1 MPGRSRFSK
10 LKTAEDTASNICA
23 LIGIID
29 NGTGDEWLTLNDLK
43 LTGSHPFSNST
54 RRRKIE
60 RHEYPAPVK
69 LSPQMCVW
77 RASEIRAWR
86 QNPTSYQAPKSAAAI
101 NQLTRHV
108 DRVLPQGGAQ

>member
-1 MPGRSRFSK
+1 MPGKSRNPKPKS
-10 LKTAEDTASNICA
+10 AEAAASSICA

-29 NGTGDEWLTLNDLK
+29 NGTGDEWLTLDDLK
-43 LTGSHPFSNST
+43 LSGSHPFSNST

-86 QNPTSYQAPKSAAAI
+86 RNPTSYQASKSAE
-101 NQLTRHV
+101 TV
-108 DRVLPQGGAQ
+108 DQQTCQVDTPT